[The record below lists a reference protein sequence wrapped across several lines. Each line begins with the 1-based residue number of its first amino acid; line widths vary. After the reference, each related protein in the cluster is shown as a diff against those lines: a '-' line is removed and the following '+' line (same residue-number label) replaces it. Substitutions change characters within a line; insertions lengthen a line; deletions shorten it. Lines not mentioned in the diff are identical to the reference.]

1 VFWNSLLPTVNLL
14 GVVVA
19 FLIGGTVVVENVFNI
34 PGLGNLLIRGVL
46 TRDYFVV
53 QAVALLLA
61 IGVVISNF
69 AVDVLTAML
78 DPRVKL

>member
-1 VFWNSLLPTVNLL
+1 MFWNSLLPTVNLL